1 MGVTVKVTS
10 DFVCPW
16 CLIGERR
23 LARAIGALEGE
34 IDVTVEWLPFE
45 LNPAMPAEGMDR
57 PTYRALKFGSVERGR
72 MLDARTIEA
81 AQGDGIAFAYDR
93 ILRTPNTFLAHRL
106 MRLAARHDVASQL
119 AGALFAAYFEQGRDI
134 GDAQVLADIAADQG
148 LDRAR
153 VAAFLSSDEG
163 AGEVRAIE
171 RAQQAAG
178 VDGVPFFDIG
188 GLALAGAQPVP
199 VLLAALRQAAG

>member
-34 IDVTVEWLPFE
+34 IAVAVEWLPFE

-106 MRLAARHDVASQL
+106 MRFAARRSAASPL

-134 GDAQVLADIAADQG
+134 GDVQVLADIAADRG
-148 LDRAR
+148 LDRAE
-153 VAAFLSSDEG
+153 VAAFLSGDEG
-163 AGEVRAIE
+163 ADEVRAIE

-178 VDGVPFFDIG
+178 IDGVPFFDIG

>member
-34 IDVTVEWLPFE
+34 IAVAVEWLPFE

-106 MRLAARHDVASQL
+106 MRFAARQSAASPL

-134 GDAQVLADIAADQG
+134 GDVQVLADIAADRG
-148 LDRAR
+148 LDRAE
-153 VAAFLSSDEG
+153 VAAFLSGDEG
-163 AGEVRAIE
+163 ADEVRAIE

-178 VDGVPFFDIG
+178 IDGVPFFDIG

>member
-23 LARAIGALEGE
+23 LVRAIGALAGE
-34 IDVTVEWLPFE
+34 IAVTVEWLPFE

-93 ILRTPNTFLAHRL
+93 ILRTPNTFRAHRL
-106 MRLAARHDVASQL
+106 MRLAARQGVATPL

-134 GDAQVLADIAADQG
+134 GDAQVLADIAAEHG
-148 LDRAR
+148 LDRAEA
-153 VAAFLSSDEG
+153 AAFLSGDDG
-163 AGEVRAIE
+163 AQEVRAIE

-178 VDGVPFFDIG
+178 VDGVPFFDIS
-188 GLALAGAQPVP
+188 GLALAGAQPVQ
-199 VLLAALRQAAG
+199 VLVAALRQAAG